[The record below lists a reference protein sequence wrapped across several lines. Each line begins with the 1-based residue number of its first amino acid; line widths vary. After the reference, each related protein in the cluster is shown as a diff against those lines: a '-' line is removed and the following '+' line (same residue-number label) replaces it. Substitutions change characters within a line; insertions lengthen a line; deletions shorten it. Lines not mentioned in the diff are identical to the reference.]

1 MRTLYWYL
9 YFAISITLLTPKLK
23 MLQCKKSTMPKDEY
37 ETKVNEIVSKWALK
51 QIKNSGSKI
60 YVKGHENIPEGPVLF
75 ISNHQSSFDIAILL
89 SCIKK
94 NKGFIA
100 KEDMNKIPL
109 LKIWMKELR
118 CLFLDRNDMKKSLQT
133 ILEGIKILKDDY
145 SMVIFPE
152 GTRSLDGKLNEFKAG
167 SFKLATKTGVPI
179 VPVTID
185 GSYKILKSGKIK
197 INPSTVYVTIHPFV
211 EIKNLDKEQQK
222 LIPNKVKNIIES
234 GFIDKKKNG

>member
-23 MLQCKKSTMPKDEY
+23 RLQLKKGTMSKEEY
-37 ETKVNEIVSKWALK
+37 ETTVNEIVSKWALK
-51 QIKNSGSKI
+51 QIKNSGATI
-60 YVKGHENIPEGPVLF
+60 HVKGHENIPEGPVLF

-89 SCIKK
+89 SYVKK

-109 LKIWMKELR
+109 LKTWMKELR
-118 CLFLDRNDMKKSLQT
+118 CLFIDRNDMRKSLQT
-133 ILEGIKILKDDY
+133 IREGIKILKDDY

-185 GSYKILKSGKIK
+185 GSYKILKSGSIK
-197 INPSTVYVTIHPFV
+197 INPATVYVTIHPFV
-211 EIKNLDKEQQK
+211 EIKNLEKDKLIE
-222 LIPNKVKNIIES
+222 IPNKIKNIIQS
-234 GFIDKKKNG
+234 SFK